1 MQTRRFVV
9 PIVNAHVEF
18 TSFLASI
25 RTRVRGGAI
34 VESSW
39 YNEANLKRIYINQA
53 TADLII
59 NRVRAKRWASNQ
71 HGVVASFHQH
81 KFFLNND
88 LEDHVFC
95 LEYKVRQ
102 AAIDDSGFPGSLTD
116 SSRNATHNI
125 RGALAIDRPYAKL

>member
-1 MQTRRFVV
+1 MQTRRFAV
-9 PIVNAHVEF
+9 PLVNAHVEF

-25 RTRVRGGAI
+25 RMRVRGGGT
-34 VESSW
+34 VVDSSW

-59 NRVRAKRWASNQ
+59 NRVKAKRWTPNQ

-88 LEDHVFC
+88 LEDHVFG
-95 LEYKVRQ
+95 LEYKVRP
-102 AAIDDSGFPGSLTD
+102 AVIDDSGFPGSLMD
-116 SSRNATHNI
+116 SSRNATHNS
-125 RGALAIDRPYAKL
+125 RGALAIDRP